1 MLVKVLVETEID
13 KEDLF
18 DAIYEA
24 WVEKVN
30 VLNFDELKAS
40 WANIK
45 SDIID
50 KLDFF
55 DIMDEVLDVYLDK
68 VITPEFWREFREYIN
83 NLLIKV

>member
-1 MLVKVLVETEID
+1 MLIKVLVETEID

-18 DAIYEA
+18 EAIYDA
-24 WVEKVN
+24 WADLY

-50 KLDFF
+50 KIYFF
-55 DIMDEVLDVYLDK
+55 DIYDEILDVYLDE
-68 VITPEFWREFREYIN
+68 VITPEFWKEFRKYIN
-83 NLLIKV
+83 DK

>member
-18 DAIYEA
+18 DAVHEA

-40 WANIK
+40 WTNIK

-50 KLDFF
+50 KLYFF
-55 DIMDEVLDVYLDK
+55 DIMDEVLDVYLDE

-83 NLLIKV
+83 NK